1 MGMAYW
7 PAEPQLDAVSAITE
21 WWENA
26 SDERRAEGEEFLATN
41 NTTNQIDKCFLEQAL
56 EAIFSFLLIKFAGIG
71 DISEGEIK
79 DKNNRWTNEW
89 SVFANGF
96 DGVKWN
102 PWRRPS
108 L

>member
-41 NTTNQIDKCFLEQAL
+41 NTTNQIDKCFLEQAS
-56 EAIFSFLLIKFAGIG
+56 EAIFSFLLY
-71 DISEGEIK
+71 
-79 DKNNRWTNEW
+79 
-89 SVFANGF
+89 
-96 DGVKWN
+96 
-102 PWRRPS
+102 
-108 L
+108 

>member
-56 EAIFSFLLIKFAGIG
+56 
-71 DISEGEIK
+71 D
-79 DKNNRWTNEW
+79 
-89 SVFANGF
+89 
-96 DGVKWN
+96 
-102 PWRRPS
+102 
-108 L
+108 